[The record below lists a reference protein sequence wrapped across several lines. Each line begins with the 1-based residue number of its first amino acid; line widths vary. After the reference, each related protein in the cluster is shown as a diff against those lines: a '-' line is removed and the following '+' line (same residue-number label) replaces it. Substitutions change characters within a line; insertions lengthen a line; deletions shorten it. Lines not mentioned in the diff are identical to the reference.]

1 MPVELLDAPRA
12 PWRPV
17 LAGGHDAGATA
28 VLEPPVAVAVPVPG
42 LGTRHAASSGSSGS
56 IGWLFDDPSSERA
69 VFDAER
75 IDRLMVGLST
85 RVAAT
90 GGRLLRAKAALRTD
104 HGTRLIEWSSGQVR
118 SSPLSFTG
126 PARFE
131 LLFDAGDSAMSPM
144 PDGIATTLVRQIE
157 TMLVEALARQGEH

>member
-28 VLEPPVAVAVPVPG
+28 VLETPAAVPG
-42 LGTRHAASSGSSGS
+42 LGTRYAATSGSSGS
-56 IGWLFDDPSSERA
+56 IGWLFDDPSRERT
-69 VFDAER
+69 VFDADH
-75 IDRLMVGLST
+75 IDRLMVDLST

-126 PARFE
+126 PAQFE
-131 LLFDAGDSAMSPM
+131 LLFDACDSASGTP
-144 PDGIATTLVRQIE
+144 PAGISEALGRQIE
-157 TMLVEALARQGEH
+157 TMLVEALARQRKR